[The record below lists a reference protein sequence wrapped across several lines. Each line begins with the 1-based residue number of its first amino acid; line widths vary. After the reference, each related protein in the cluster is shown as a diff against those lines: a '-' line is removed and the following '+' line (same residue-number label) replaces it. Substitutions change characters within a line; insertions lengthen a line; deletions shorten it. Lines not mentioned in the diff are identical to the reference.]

1 MEHCDTTVKQWDTI
15 LEHCYTRVDLYDT
28 TQEHCD
34 TILEHFDTIVEVLTE
49 QWNTVPKYWST
60 VTPQ

>member
-34 TILEHFDTIVEVLTE
+34 TTVEHFDTIVEVLTE
-49 QWNTVPKYWST
+49 QWNTVPKHWST